1 MVTNQ
6 GVQLS
11 STHSNIPLNY
21 VSLQKGRHQFIYQH
35 VAIME
40 IGEALKSLH
49 LFCVA
54 FMLNVGWR
62 LHSEAKMLTG
72 VLGSCFFARR
82 DYFKSAVT
90 TQCCWFQPHSGAVL
104 ESNGG
109 RERRERSDWSGGGDS
124 TTYLVPQ
131 KVTSAKCVKTLVSS
145 ELGTTKFELER
156 TRTTKVRPSANQEQL
171 RSNWNEPGKKP
182 HK

>member
-1 MVTNQ
+1 
-6 GVQLS
+6 
-11 STHSNIPLNY
+11 
-21 VSLQKGRHQFIYQH
+21 
-35 VAIME
+35 ME

-49 LFCVA
+49 LFYVA

-72 VLGSCFFARR
+72 VLGSCFFAGREC
-82 DYFKSAVT
+82 FKSAVI

-145 ELGTTKFELER
+145 ELGTTKFELRRPSSNSDEPGRPKFDLVR
-156 TRTTKVRPSANQEQL
+156 TRN
-171 RSNWNEPGKKP
+171 N
-182 HK
+182 